1 MEDKITKRMQE
12 IQNKY
17 KNRSG
22 KVETCFSVGY
32 WLIRVARVG
41 LNDAF
46 NEFSEKAEQY
56 IEGGHR

>member
-1 MEDKITKRMQE
+1 MEDKITKRMHE
-12 IQNKY
+12 IQQKY

-22 KVETCFSVGY
+22 RVETCFSVGY
-32 WLIRVARVG
+32 WLIRVAKIG

-56 IEGGHR
+56 IEGGGR